1 MESGSQQQVPR
12 LDFSTVEVVVSQGAV
27 QRILFMICWIGN
39 VGDRNDDDVG
49 VPRFAWRNGLWDDD
63 VRLCFSLFMS
73 WTA

>member
-1 MESGSQQQVPR
+1 MPCGIWIAAGSAIGFIFFHGVGGESGRGPKDIIYDL
-12 LDFSTVEVVVSQGAV
+12 LD
-27 QRILFMICWIGN
+27 WN
-39 VGDRNDDDVG
+39 DDVG